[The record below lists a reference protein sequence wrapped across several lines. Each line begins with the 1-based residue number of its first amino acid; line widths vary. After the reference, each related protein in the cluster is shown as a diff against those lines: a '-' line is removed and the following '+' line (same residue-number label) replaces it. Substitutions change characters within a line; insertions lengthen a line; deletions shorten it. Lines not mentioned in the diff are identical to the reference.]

1 MRLYTEAQ
9 MKKLAKADGTRGWS
23 ARRTAW
29 AAVALLTGAWAL
41 SAMAQQSGANGST
54 SGGEHP
60 AQPRVVRMMRGR
72 IHPPTGDL
80 PKPGEATFFDATVM
94 GAPVVLDKNWRLGI
108 AAGTD
113 PAAVNFDDSK
123 WPMRDAKEALD
134 EIDESAADQ
143 EENAMRQPGANGA
156 PHPHHHGRP
165 YAWFR
170 MKVKLPQQHEPLAL
184 MVEVPVS
191 RSSQVAIFS
200 GDVGMELYIDGKLVQ
215 PMSLHGRPADPLEQ
229 VTRLYPVEIPAGET
243 VMTLAVRTPFT
254 PVGLDA
260 YTGFFAHRKFE
271 LGAASDLPAHVQVWR
286 DRMLLER
293 LPTLV
298 DSGLKMLLAVFLLAL
313 FWTQRDH
320 REYLWLGIHLVFI
333 APLAFVSY
341 LGSMGFQTQ
350 KVVFAATVELLLIS
364 AYFYFEFL
372 YSFLYLKRRWFVAML
387 RYSAPLLLSFA
398 PLLMTIQ
405 LSTRIALAWLL
416 SALFA
421 TAWIVAWMVFVGWQL
436 TRAALKKNYEAAL
449 LLLPLLLSVL
459 GAVELAST
467 LAASSLRATPMESP
481 LTFRA
486 GPVPV
491 HVSDVADFL
500 GIVVILIIIFG
511 RFQRIHRE
519 RQRASSE
526 LAAARSVQEVM
537 IPQEAPKTPGFEV
550 DTVYSP
556 ANEVGGDFFHIHP
569 TSEGGLL
576 VVIGDV
582 AGKGLQAAM
591 NVSMLMGAL
600 RLTRATSPGKILAEL
615 NRVVTG
621 GASFTT
627 CEAAYF
633 APDGELTLASAGHPA
648 PYLNSQEIVMPGGL
662 PLGVMAGTQYEEV
675 YLYMHPG
682 DRLLLVSDGI
692 AEARRST
699 GELFGFDRIRNIS
712 TESAFFI
719 ADTAQN
725 FGQEDDIT
733 VLTIRRLGAATLQAA
748 DVLLTGDEQL

>member
-9 MKKLAKADGTRGWS
+9 MTKPLITEQKRGNGASRGATVWLAGLTLGLGFGL
-23 ARRTAW
+23 
-29 AAVALLTGAWAL
+29 ALLLAGAQA
-41 SAMAQQSGANGST
+41 ARAQQTNA
-54 SGGEHP
+54 GGGHHGP
-60 AQPRVVRMMRGR
+60 PPVARLMRGR
-72 IHPPTGDL
+72 IHPPEGEA
-80 PKPGEATFFDATVM
+80 PKPGETTVFDATEM
-94 GAPVVLDKNWRLGI
+94 GAPVTLDRNWRLGI
-108 AAGTD
+108 ATGTD
-113 PAAVNFDDSK
+113 PAQVDFDDSK
-123 WPMRDAKEALD
+123 WPMRNASDVLD
-134 EIDESAADQ
+134 EVDESAADRD
-143 EENAMRQPGANGA
+143 ENAPQPGGGNGA
-156 PHPHHHGRP
+156 ATPHPHHHGRP

-170 MKVKLPQQHEPLAL
+170 LKVKLPTQHPPLAL
-184 MVEVPVS
+184 MVEVPVT
-191 RSSQVAIFS
+191 RSSQVAVFS
-200 GDVGMELYIDGKLVQ
+200 GDIGMNLYLDGKQIFPVNLE
-215 PMSLHGRPADPLEQ
+215 GRPADPLEQ
-229 VTRLYPVEIPAGET
+229 VTRLYPVEIPANET
-243 VMTLAVRTPFT
+243 VMTLAVQVPFT

-260 YTGFFAHRKFE
+260 YTGFFAHRTFV
-271 LGAASDLPAHVQVWR
+271 LGAASDLPSHVQVWR
-286 DRMLLER
+286 DRMLMER

-298 DSGLKMLLAVFLLAL
+298 DSGLKVLLAVFLLAL

-320 REYLWLGIHLVFI
+320 REYLWLGVHLVFV
-333 APLAFVSY
+333 APLAFVGY
-341 LGSMGFQTQ
+341 AGSMGEQSQ
-350 KVVFAATVELLLIS
+350 KVVFAATVQLLLVS

-372 YSFLYLKRRWFVAML
+372 YSFLYLKRRWYVVAM
-387 RYSAPLLLSFA
+387 RFSSPLLLSFA
-398 PLLMTIQ
+398 PLLMNIQ
-405 LSTRIALAWLL
+405 KGGGVALAWVF
-416 SALFA
+416 SGLFA
-421 TAWIVAWMVFVGWQL
+421 LVWMGAWTIFVGWQL
-436 TRAALKKNYEAAL
+436 TRAAFRKNFEAAL
-449 LLLPLLLSVL
+449 LLLPLLLGVL
-459 GAVELAST
+459 GAVELSST
-467 LAASSLRATPMESP
+467 LAASSWKAVPVESP

-486 GPVPV
+486 GPIPV

-537 IPQEAPKTPGFEV
+537 IPLEAPKTPGFEV
-550 DTVYSP
+550 DTVYTP

-600 RLTRATSPGKILAEL
+600 RLTRATSPGKILSEL
-615 NRVVTG
+615 NRVVAG

-648 PYLNSQEIVMPGGL
+648 PYLNSQEVEMPGGL
-662 PLGVMAGTQYEEV
+662 PLGVVAETQYDEV
-675 YLYMHPG
+675 HLYMHPG
-682 DRLLLVSDGI
+682 DRLLLISDGI
-692 AEARRST
+692 PEARRTT

-733 VLTIRRLGAATLQAA
+733 VLTIRRLGAARMAVA
-748 DVLLTGDEQL
+748 E